1 MSKRHT
7 TKDERFFDRHSDVVD
22 GDKQASLN
30 LEQDDQCLL
39 RLRQTAI
46 STWTHSDLLDYFRVC
61 GVELTSHLK
70 NLLTRIKA
78 APAFAGSTF
87 SSSRSA
93 RAMTDGLKEAL
104 PDCLREEAR
113 EFFGLVAD
121 LLNRDEPKGSRH
133 RCLVFWLCPFLPFVR
148 VFDFLLLCFSI
159 LALDF
164 AGSATSTFSCSSSS
178 ASTTEASLID
188 ENVQLKRCLD
198 VASAKIASVCCFFC
212 CCF

>member
-7 TKDERFFDRHSDVVD
+7 TKEERFFDRHSDVL
-22 GDKQASLN
+22 GDNQASLN
-30 LEQDDQCLL
+30 LEQDDQFLL

-93 RAMTDGLKEAL
+93 RAMTDGLEEAL
-104 PDCLREEAR
+104 PDCLRDEAR

-121 LLNRDEPKGSRH
+121 LLNRDEPK
-133 RCLVFWLCPFLPFVR
+133 
-148 VFDFLLLCFSI
+148 
-159 LALDF
+159 
-164 AGSATSTFSCSSSS
+164 
-178 ASTTEASLID
+178 ASLFG
-188 ENVQLKRCLD
+188 VLVVSLPSLRSC
-198 VASAKIASVCCFFC
+198 V
-212 CCF
+212 